1 MSNRCGKP
9 IYIKVN
15 VFLPCTREEGHEANG
30 LDHAHGLEL
39 TGRPIGAPARRPRK
53 IAVKIRGRGRTRRKQ

>member
-1 MSNRCGKP
+1 MSNQCGKP

-15 VFLPCTREEGHEANG
+15 VFLPCTRKEGHEANG

-39 TGRPIGAPARRPRK
+39 TGRPGETLARWPQK
-53 IAVKIRGRGRTRRKQ
+53 SAVKVQGRGRAGRKS

>member
-1 MSNRCGKP
+1 MKNQCGKP
-9 IYIKVN
+9 IYIRAN

-39 TGRPIGAPARRPRK
+39 TGQPAGELARRPQK
-53 IAVKIRGRGRTRRKQ
+53 SAVKVQGRGRAGRKS